1 MPDHDPLPVEGY
13 RPQAAD
19 CVALLKEVT
28 KAEERVLR
36 LLDAMA
42 DMPNLDRRWLAI
54 GRTDIERGFMAAVR
68 TVFRPDRVR
77 LPGDGEAG

>member
-1 MPDHDPLPVEGY
+1 MPDHDPLPVKGY

-19 CVALLKEVT
+19 RVALVNAVKE
-28 KAEERVLR
+28 AEERVLR

-42 DMPNLDRRWLAI
+42 DMPDLDRRWLAI

-68 TVFRPDRVR
+68 AVFRPARVR
-77 LPGDGEAG
+77 LPGDGEDG